1 MAVQM
6 LEPVATV
13 SGGLAL
19 SGRPEQCR
27 EARLWA
33 RSLLCPFPDVV
44 DAVEL
49 VASEFFTN
57 AIRYTASGRPGG
69 CVGLTLV
76 GLASEVVHLEVVD
89 QGCAEGTAAVLPP
102 ALDRTHGRGLFLA
115 EALAQAWGQVPTGG
129 DPRYGPFAAAPDG
142 HRGPLVTWAD
152 FLTKIRPAPV
162 ME

>member
-1 MAVQM
+1 MAVQV

-19 SGRPEQCR
+19 PGRPEQCSQ
-27 EARLWA
+27 ARLWT
-33 RSLLCPFPDVV
+33 RSLLHPFPDVA

-69 CVGLTLV
+69 RVGLTLV
-76 GLASEVVHLEVVD
+76 GLSSGIVHLEIVD

-102 ALDRTHGRGLFLA
+102 AVDRTHGRGLFLA

-129 DPRYGPFAAAPDG
+129 DPRYGPFAAAPEG

-152 FLTKIRPAPV
+152 FLTKIRPAST
-162 ME
+162 MR